1 MAILRTSLSALSI
14 DVAMSTTSSYSS
26 TAGTVYSARLDLFPC
41 EQPTYKQAKQWL
53 EKAEDDLT
61 QGQFGPALRGQ
72 IPQQLCHLT
81 FKRDEGITPLSDEA
95 RAAAGPM
102 ELARYDQTVAKAKL
116 DEQVRLKQLE
126 TGMIEYTN
134 KLAALLA
141 AALRPNAGLRLK
153 KMLKTHA
160 IASEPGTYDG
170 MAMWKELSAL
180 TEATSSIAER
190 RENDR
195 IVEAARDT
203 MLPDGCSAQ
212 EYADKV
218 KLIVRDHNPYSER
231 PYEGQA
237 LGHYII
243 GLMPRA
249 NAHDKRT
256 LTAEL
261 IKANK
266 LDDMEEVIARCTEV
280 VRDSATTTT
289 PIAATTPM
297 QQLQA
302 ALALVGDDA
311 SVIANLTAGFKG
323 GKGGKGGKTAAGF
336 KQQGKDKQANKFRLP
351 EGQTCPEGTCNLN
364 HAAFAP
370 GSKCFR
376 SPHFKGPL
384 DKAYRNNAKH
394 CLLYTSPS
402 PRD

>member
-14 DVAMSTTSSYSS
+14 DVEMSTTSSYSS

-41 EQPTYKQAKQWL
+41 EQPTYKQVKQWL
-53 EKAEDDLT
+53 EKAADDLT

-81 FKRDEGITPLSDEA
+81 FKRDEGIIPLSDTA

-126 TGMIEYTN
+126 TGMLEYKN
-134 KLAALLA
+134 KLAAILA

-261 IKANK
+261 IKTNK

-302 ALALVGDDA
+302 ALAMVGVDA
-311 SVIANLTAGFKG
+311 SVIANLTA
-323 GKGGKGGKTAAGF
+323 
-336 KQQGKDKQANKFRLP
+336 LS
-351 EGQTCPEGTCNLN
+351 LI
-364 HAAFAP
+364 HI
-370 GSKCFR
+370 
-376 SPHFKGPL
+376 
-384 DKAYRNNAKH
+384 
-394 CLLYTSPS
+394 
-402 PRD
+402 